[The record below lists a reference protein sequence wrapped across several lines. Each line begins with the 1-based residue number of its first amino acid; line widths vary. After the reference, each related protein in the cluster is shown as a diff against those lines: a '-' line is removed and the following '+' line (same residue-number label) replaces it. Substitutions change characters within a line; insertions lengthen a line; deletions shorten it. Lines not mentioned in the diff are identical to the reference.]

1 MDRFLCIQAFVRVAQ
16 AGSFVAAARQLRV
29 TPSVV
34 TSRIKHLEKLVQ
46 APLFHRT
53 TRAVTLSETGNSF
66 IEECSDMVAHMESIT
81 ERMSVLRGTPAGV
94 IRLQVLPGF
103 AVTHLGNILKNFAS
117 DYPSIDFDVTVSDQA
132 VSAVGEGYDIMLQ
145 LFRRQQLTMIERP
158 LARIQRVFCASSAY
172 LLKNPMPLSPADLP
186 EQQLG
191 LYSAYPAG
199 DRWTFVRGGVETQI
213 LLPARLR
220 TNSVH
225 MLRDFALTGAGV
237 VCLPTMVCADDLLA
251 GRLIRV
257 MPDYEC
263 PSLELLAIYPATQ
276 RRALKVR
283 LFVELLSKYFA
294 AGAPWDQGLQQL
306 PGWDRHGQHTPFM
319 QGATP

>member
-29 TPSVV
+29 TPSVI

-46 APLFHRT
+46 APLLHRT
-53 TRAVTLSETGNSF
+53 TRAVTLSEAGHGF
-66 IEECSDMVAHMESIT
+66 IGECADMVAHMESIT
-81 ERMSVLRGTPAGV
+81 ERMTVLRGTPAGI

-103 AVTHLGNILKNFAS
+103 AVTHLGVILKDFAAN
-117 DYPSIDFDVTVSDQA
+117 YPHIDFDVTVSDQA

-145 LFRRQQLTMIERP
+145 LFKRQQLSMIERP
-158 LARIQRVFCASSAY
+158 LARIQRVFCASAQY
-172 LLKNPMPLSPADLP
+172 LTQHPMPLSPADLP

-199 DRWTFVRGGVETQI
+199 DRWTFIHEGVETQI

-225 MLRDFALTGAGV
+225 MLRDFALSGAGV

-251 GRLIRV
+251 GRLVRV
-257 MPDYEC
+257 MPEYSC
-263 PSLELLAIYPATQ
+263 PDLELLAIYPATQ

-283 LFVELLSKYFA
+283 LFVDLLSRYFA
-294 AGAPWDQGLQQL
+294 DGAPWDRELQSL
-306 PGWDRHGQHTPFM
+306 PGWGKS
-319 QGATP
+319 QGLPG

>member
-46 APLFHRT
+46 SPLFHRT
-53 TRAVTLSETGNSF
+53 TRAVTLSEAGTNF
-66 IEECSDMVAHMESIT
+66 IGECTDMVAHMESIT

-103 AVTHLGNILKNFAS
+103 AVTHLGNILKDFAAKN
-117 DYPSIDFDVTVSDQA
+117 PKIDFDVTVSDEA

-145 LFRRQQLTMIERP
+145 LFKRQQMTMIERP
-158 LARIQRVFCASSAY
+158 LARIQRVFCASTDY
-172 LLKNPMPLSPADLP
+172 LARHGMPLSPADLP
-186 EQQLG
+186 ERQLG

-199 DRWTFVRGGVETQI
+199 DRWTFTRAGVESLIQ
-213 LLPARLR
+213 LPARLR

-237 VCLPTMVCADDLLA
+237 VCLPTMVCSEDLLA
-251 GRLIRV
+251 GRLVRV
-257 MPDYEC
+257 LPDFEC

-283 LFVELLSKYFA
+283 LFVDLLSQYFA
-294 AGAPWDQGLQQL
+294 TGAPWDRDLESL
-306 PGWDRHGQHTPFM
+306 PGWGRR
-319 QGATP
+319 